1 MHALQAIAVVAV
13 LVIGLGA
20 TLVVFPGAQ
29 TEAKMPAVQSAS
41 MNVPQMNFDHQGINS
56 LPVETIHDMTFV
68 YPEKIDR
75 R

>member
-29 TEAKMPAVQSAS
+29 TEAKMPAVHSAS
-41 MNVPQMNFDHQGINS
+41 MNVQQMNLDHQGTS

-68 YPEKIDR
+68 YPEKN
-75 R
+75 